1 MTDSNHNFSPELL
14 PRHVAIIPDG
24 NRRFARERDQEPWE
38 GHEAGAEITEKII
51 REARNMG
58 IREMSFWGSSMD
70 NLTKRPLKEKQEL
83 LRIYEKYFEKLINEE
98 DVHKDRT
105 RIRFIGHW
113 EEQFPES
120 LKKIL
125 YRCLE
130 ETKDYDQYFL
140 NFFLAYG
147 GTDDMLQAVRSVTKE
162 GLTPDKITREV
173 LKRHLMTAELSPV
186 DLLIRTGGDP
196 HNSDGFMMWETA
208 YSQLAF
214 PDMYYPDFGPE
225 AFREVIAKYI
235 ERERRFGK

>member
-1 MTDSNHNFSPELL
+1 MINKELTISQEHL
-14 PRHVAIIPDG
+14 PRHVVIIPDG
-24 NRRFARERDQEPWE
+24 NRRWATEHGLEPWE
-38 GHEAGAEITEKII
+38 GHEAGAQTTEKII
-51 REARNMG
+51 RTAHSMG
-58 IREMSFWGSSMD
+58 ITEVSIWGSSMD
-70 NLTKRPLKEKQEL
+70 NLIKRPLREKQAL
-83 LRIYEKYFEKLINEE
+83 LSIYEKYFEKLINEE

-120 LKKIL
+120 LKKII
-125 YRCLE
+125 YRCIE
-130 ETKDYDQYFL
+130 ETKTYDQCFL

-147 GTDDMLQAVRSVTKE
+147 GTDDMLQAVQKIARE
-162 GLTPDKITREV
+162 GITSETISGDV
-173 LKRHLMTAELSPV
+173 LKGHLMTSELPSV

-214 PDMYYPDFGPE
+214 PNFFYPDFSPE
-225 AFREVIAKYI
+225 EFQKIIKEYA